1 MLARRQIEPAALHA
15 LPLEQRPK
23 VAPAALLQTTF
34 VICPIPPEPEIFVEP
49 GEPAAP
55 QQSESL
61 WQISPVGRHPLGGW
75 HISTPVA
82 AKGRHDRLQHAPP
95 QVGSGPPV

>member
-34 VICPIPPEPEIFVEP
+34 VICPIPPPPEIFVEP

-55 QQSESL
+55 QQSESV

-75 HISTPVA
+75 QISTPVA
-82 AKGRHDRLQHAPP
+82 ANGRHDRLQHAPP